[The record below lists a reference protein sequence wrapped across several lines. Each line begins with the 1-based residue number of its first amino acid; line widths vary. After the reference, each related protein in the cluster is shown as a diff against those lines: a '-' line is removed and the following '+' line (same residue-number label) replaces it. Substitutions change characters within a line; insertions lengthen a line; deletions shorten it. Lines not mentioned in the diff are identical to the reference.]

1 MPTVLRVKFSD
12 KNTSVK
18 SIWGMKL
25 NEAIQINTIGNEYLI
40 LNDVNG
46 NPLRINKNDFAMALN
61 EVFATKGLFLLATG
75 ITIDS
80 FSDFNAFKDMGV
92 YKVMSTIEIP
102 NAPTSKFMYGTLLVL
117 SQSYTTQ
124 IAVSTFAEVYVR
136 SYSNAN
142 WSEWKKL

>member
-1 MPTVLRVKFSD
+1 
-12 KNTSVK
+12 
-18 SIWGMKL
+18 MKL
-25 NEAIQINTIGNEYLI
+25 NEAAQVNTIGSEYLI

-46 NPLRINKNDFAMALN
+46 NPLRINKNDLAMVLN
-61 EVFATKGLFLLATG
+61 EVFATKGLFLLTTG

-92 YKVMSTIEIP
+92 YKVKSAIEIP